1 MQYISRL
8 DRPLLRDRALATI
21 RQAIVSGDLVPGEA
35 IRDLDLAERLGLS
48 RTPVREALSHLAE
61 EGLVESK
68 PHSYTRVTPIDPVA
82 VRDALQVVQAMHG
95 LALRLAVPLLTADHL
110 SLMRAANSRFHA
122 ALTAG
127 EIAGAFSADD
137 DFHRVPV
144 EACANF
150 AVAATIQ
157 RYTPLVRRLEYQR
170 FSSSC
175 GADSVAMHE
184 EIVLA
189 CEQGDGDLASR
200 LAEHNW
206 STLAAELAKHPEGE
220 PPKPAE

>member
-35 IRDLDLAERLGLS
+35 IRDLELAERLGLS

-95 LALRLAVPLLTADHL
+95 LALRLAVPVLTPDDLAR
-110 SLMRAANSRFHA
+110 MRAANERFEA
-122 ALTAG
+122 ALASND
-127 EIAGAFSADD
+127 IAGALAADD

-144 EACANF
+144 EVCGNF

-175 GADSVAMHE
+175 GVDSVAMHE
-184 EIVLA
+184 EIVVA
-189 CEQGDGDLASR
+189 CEQGDGELASG
-200 LAEHNW
+200 LAERNW
-206 STLAAELAKHPEGE
+206 ATLAAELAEQDDE
-220 PPKPAE
+220 SADQA

>member
-95 LALRLAVPLLTADHL
+95 LALRLAVPMLKTADL
-110 SLMRAANSRFHA
+110 TRMREANARFDV
-122 ALTAG
+122 ALTEG
-127 EIAGAFSADD
+127 EIAGALAADD

-144 EACANF
+144 EICGNF

-184 EIVLA
+184 EIVVA
-189 CEQGDGDLASR
+189 CEQGDGDLAGR
-200 LAEHNW
+200 LTERNW
-206 STLAAELAKHPEGE
+206 ATLAAELAEQPEPTE
-220 PPKPAE
+220 

>member
-21 RQAIVSGDLVPGEA
+21 RQAIVAGDLEPGES
-35 IRDLDLAERLGLS
+35 IRDIDLAERLGLS

-68 PHSYTRVTPIDPVA
+68 PHSYTRVTPLDPVA

-95 LALRLAVPLLTADHL
+95 LALRLAVPRFAPADLVRMREANAQFGGAL
-110 SLMRAANSRFHA
+110 STGDIAA
-122 ALTAG
+122 ALA
-127 EIAGAFSADD
+127 ADD
-137 DFHRVPV
+137 EFHTVAV
-144 EACANF
+144 AVSDNF
-150 AVAATIQ
+150 AVTATIQ

-184 EIVLA
+184 EIVVA
-189 CEQGDGDLASR
+189 CEAGDGELAR
-200 LAEHNW
+200 GLAERNW
-206 STLAAELAKHPEGE
+206 ATLAAELQAVERLS
-220 PPKPAE
+220 

>member
-95 LALRLAVPLLTADHL
+95 LALRLAVPMLKTADL
-110 SLMRAANSRFHA
+110 TRMRESNARFDV
-122 ALTAG
+122 ALTEG
-127 EIAGAFSADD
+127 EIAGALAADD

-144 EACANF
+144 EVCGNF

-184 EIVLA
+184 EIVVA
-189 CEQGDGDLASR
+189 CEQGDGDLAGR
-200 LAEHNW
+200 LTERNW
-206 STLAAELAKHPEGE
+206 ATLAAELAEQPEPTE
-220 PPKPAE
+220 

>member
-95 LALRLAVPLLTADHL
+95 LALRLAVPSLTPDDL
-110 SLMRAANSRFHA
+110 SLMRSHNSRFAA
-122 ALTAG
+122 ALAAPD
-127 EIAGAFSADD
+127 IAEALAADD
-137 DFHRVPV
+137 DFHLVAV
-144 EACANF
+144 SVCGNF

-175 GADSVAMHE
+175 GVDSVAMHE
-184 EIVLA
+184 EIVAA
-189 CEQGDGDLASR
+189 CEARDGDLAAR
-200 LAEHNW
+200 LTERNW
-206 STLAAELAKHPEGE
+206 ATLAAELADLPDSTDQ
-220 PPKPAE
+220 PMA

>member
-95 LALRLAVPLLTADHL
+95 LALRLAVPLLTADDL
-110 SLMRAANSRFHA
+110 VRMRAANARFEA
-122 ALTAG
+122 ALAAND
-127 EIAGAFSADD
+127 IAGALAADD

-144 EACANF
+144 EACGNF

-175 GADSVAMHE
+175 GVDSVAMHE
-184 EIVLA
+184 DIVVA
-189 CEQGDGDLASR
+189 CGQRDGDLASR
-200 LAEHNW
+200 LTERNW
-206 STLAAELAKHPEGE
+206 ATLAAELADQPSDS
-220 PPKPAE
+220 AETTE

>member
-1 MQYISRL
+1 MSRL

-21 RQAIVSGDLVPGEA
+21 RQAIVAGDLGPGTA
-35 IRDLDLAERLGLS
+35 IRDLDLADRLGLS

-95 LALRLAVPLLTADHL
+95 LALRLAMPSLTADDL
-110 SLMRAANSRFHA
+110 ARMRAANQRFGA
-122 ALTAG
+122 ALAAG
-127 EIAGAFSADD
+127 DIAGALAADD

-144 EACANF
+144 EVCGNF

-157 RYTPLVRRLEYQR
+157 RYTPLVRRLEHQR

-175 GADSVAMHE
+175 GPDSVAMHDD
-184 EIVLA
+184 IVRA
-189 CEQGDGDLASR
+189 CERGDADRASR
-200 LAEHNW
+200 LAEGNW
-206 STLAAELAKHPEGE
+206 ATLAAELAEPE
-220 PPKPAE
+220 

>member
-21 RQAIVSGDLVPGEA
+21 RQAIVSGDLVPGEP

-48 RTPVREALSHLAE
+48 RTPVREALSHLAD

-95 LALRLAVPLLTADHL
+95 LALRLAVPLLTPADL
-110 SLMRAANSRFHA
+110 ARMRSHNSRFA
-122 ALTAG
+122 SALEAPD
-127 EIAGAFSADD
+127 IAGALSADD

-144 EACANF
+144 EACGNF
-150 AVAATIQ
+150 AVTATIQ

-175 GADSVAMHE
+175 GVDSVAMHE
-184 EIVLA
+184 EIVTA
-189 CEQGDGDLASR
+189 CEQGDADLAGR
-200 LAEHNW
+200 LTERNW
-206 STLAAELAKHPEGE
+206 ATLADELAKQPE
-220 PPKPAE
+220 AAD

>member
-95 LALRLAVPLLTADHL
+95 LALRLAVPLLTPDDVTR
-110 SLMRAANSRFHA
+110 MRAANARFA
-122 ALTAG
+122 EAVASND
-127 EIAGAFSADD
+127 IAGALDADD

-144 EACANF
+144 EVCGNF

-175 GADSVAMHE
+175 GLDSVAMHE
-184 EIVLA
+184 EIVVA
-189 CEQGDGDLASR
+189 CEQADGDLASR
-200 LAEHNW
+200 LAERNW
-206 STLAAELAKHPEGE
+206 ATLAAELATPSETTE
-220 PPKPAE
+220 